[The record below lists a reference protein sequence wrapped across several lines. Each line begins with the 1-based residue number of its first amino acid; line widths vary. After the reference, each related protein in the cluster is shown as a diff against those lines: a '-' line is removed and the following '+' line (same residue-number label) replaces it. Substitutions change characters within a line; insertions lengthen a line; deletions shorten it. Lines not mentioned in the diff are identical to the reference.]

1 MSDDLFEFLAV
12 QEMGRAA
19 EVASR
24 ATKKSQLPA
33 KARSIIDKIKG
44 RKRSECVQRK
54 SENA

>member
-1 MSDDLFEFLAV
+1 
-12 QEMGRAA
+12 MGHAA

-33 KARSIIDKIKG
+33 EARSIIDKIKG
-44 RKRSECVQRK
+44 RKRSERVQRK